1 MRAFSLCCA
10 GFLASAEPSI
20 GPVKLIREMERYVP
34 EARCRRRAMRRRK
47 PELIS
52 VRMVT
57 WQENLQIYGVVT
69 EFDDGETYSEPWG
82 SKEDTELAVRIRSQ
96 DIRRR
101 VK

>member
-1 MRAFSLCCA
+1 MR
-10 GFLASAEPSI
+10 
-20 GPVKLIREMERYVP
+20 K
-34 EARCRRRAMRRRK
+34 RK

-57 WQENLQIYGVVT
+57 WQENLQIYGIVT

-82 SKEDTELAVRIRSQ
+82 SKEDTELAVLIRMQ

-101 VK
+101 VN

>member
-1 MRAFSLCCA
+1 MR
-10 GFLASAEPSI
+10 
-20 GPVKLIREMERYVP
+20 K
-34 EARCRRRAMRRRK
+34 RK

-57 WQENLQIYGVVT
+57 WQESLQIYGIVT

-82 SKEDTELAVRIRSQ
+82 SKEDTELAVRIRMQ

-101 VK
+101 VN

>member
-1 MRAFSLCCA
+1 
-10 GFLASAEPSI
+10 
-20 GPVKLIREMERYVP
+20 
-34 EARCRRRAMRRRK
+34 MRRRK

-57 WQENLQIYGVVT
+57 WQENLQIYGIVT

-82 SKEDTELAVRIRSQ
+82 SREDTELAVRIRMQ

-101 VK
+101 VN